1 MRAAGAGSFKLTWF
15 VTVEMAAICSV
26 HPNPAIMIRIV
37 VMGDFTLSRT
47 IRVIKPAGR
56 EKVPDFLARLE
67 RLREAGFSVFYDETP
82 EEASWSYA
90 SGSISDRARE
100 LNLALKSS
108 SPDVL
113 LAARGGYG
121 SSDLLELVEWGSLK
135 GVPEKTIVGFSDIS
149 ALLSAVYTR
158 LGWRGIHA
166 PMPGSSLWEWGPDV
180 TVLLDVLKGQ
190 KTELPFEVTALKDA
204 HSDISGE
211 LFGGCFSVL
220 TSLIGTPFF
229 PSSLSGKILFL
240 EDIGENPG
248 RLMRFWNQWIQ
259 SGATRGIQGVL
270 LGHFSGVGEPS
281 ENQCQIFFDEFA
293 KRADVPVWQTSAFG
307 HKQENYPMP
316 IGAAIRIHGSTAK
329 WTL

>member
-1 MRAAGAGSFKLTWF
+1 M
-15 VTVEMAAICSV
+15 
-26 HPNPAIMIRIV
+26 
-37 VMGDFTLSRT
+37 SRT

-82 EEASWSYA
+82 EEASWSYT

-100 LNLALKSS
+100 LNSALKSA

-121 SSDLLELVEWGSLK
+121 SSDLLELVDWESLK
-135 GVPEKTIVGFSDIS
+135 VLPEKTIVGFSDIS

-158 LGWRGIHA
+158 LGWRGIHG

-180 TVLLDVLKGQ
+180 TLLLDVLKGQ
-190 KTELPFEVTALKDA
+190 KTEFQFEVKSLKHA
-204 HSDISGE
+204 HSNVSGE

-229 PSSLSGKILFL
+229 PLSLSGKILFL

-259 SGATRGIQGVL
+259 SGATQGIKGVL

-281 ENQCQIFFDEFA
+281 ESHCQIFFEEFA
-293 KRADVPVWQTSAFG
+293 KRANVPVWHTSAFG

-316 IGAAIRIHGSTAK
+316 MGAPIKLTGSTATWK
-329 WTL
+329 L